1 MIGAQQQSQ
10 VTTSS
15 IPRGLPEMDE
25 VQFRK
30 WVELLE
36 ARTGMLLPP
45 ERKSFLVT
53 SLGLRMREVGCE
65 CFDEYFARLT
75 EGSHAVME
83 WATLVDRL
91 TVHETRFFRHPQ
103 AMELVTKEVMAKQAK
118 DGCVSI
124 QAWSAGCSTGEEA
137 YTLAMIIDQA
147 LSRREGNGYYGVT
160 ATDISQPSLRT
171 AGAGIYPRSRVKDL
185 PPHLASTYLVA
196 DGNDRVSV
204 VPALKRRVCFVRS
217 NILDAGEE
225 PFGLMDIICCQNLL
239 IYFERSRR
247 PAIAAGLAAHLRP
260 GGVLIL
266 GSGELVGWQHPQMEK
281 LTSAHT
287 LAYRR
292 VG

>member
-15 IPRGLPEMDE
+15 ILRGLPDMDDL
-25 VQFRK
+25 QFRK

-65 CFDEYFARLT
+65 CFDEYFTRLT

-83 WATLVDRL
+83 WSTLVDRL
-91 TVHETRFFRHPQ
+91 TVHETRFYRHAQ
-103 AMELVTKEVMAKQAK
+103 AMDLVTEEVLAKEPR
-118 DGCVSI
+118 DGCVNI

-137 YTLAMIIDQA
+137 YTMAMVIDQA
-147 LSRREGNGYYGVT
+147 LNRRDGSAYYGVT

-171 AGAGIYPRSRVKDL
+171 ASAGVYPRSRVKDL
-185 PPHLASTYLVA
+185 PPHLASAYLET
-196 DGNDRVSV
+196 DGNDRVRV
-204 VPALKRRVCFVRS
+204 VSALKRRVCFVRS
-217 NILDAGEE
+217 NILDAADE

-247 PAIAAGLAAHLRP
+247 SAIASGLAAHLRP

-266 GSGELVGWQHPQMEK
+266 GSGELLGWQHPQMEK
-281 LTSAHT
+281 LTSAQT

-292 VG
+292 MS